1 MERSAAT
8 ERQQAYPL
16 QPGLSCTH
24 VHTRGLTIVTHG
36 RAETCGGNGYVRT
49 ILAALVCQYTAGQKF
64 RSKFL
69 VNASSKRG
77 REDGTACLD
86 FAKEIVQSL

>member
-1 MERSAAT
+1 M
-8 ERQQAYPL
+8 
-16 QPGLSCTH
+16 
-24 VHTRGLTIVTHG
+24 
-36 RAETCGGNGYVRT
+36 RT

-77 REDGTACLD
+77 REDGTACLEKD
-86 FAKEIVQSL
+86 CAIVVG